1 MVKPLSTYQN
11 AMSACECGGG
21 VEISIHSVCFSSSL
35 LTHGYQEIFLCI
47 FMLWA
52 LSWESKEPKPTE
64 KSASAWMN
72 FFVCMYVC
80 MYTVH
85 TAAGDN
91 QFKSG
96 RVLYMMVGNLLGIG

>member
-1 MVKPLSTYQN
+1 
-11 AMSACECGGG
+11 
-21 VEISIHSVCFSSSL
+21 
-35 LTHGYQEIFLCI
+35 
-47 FMLWA
+47 
-52 LSWESKEPKPTE
+52 
-64 KSASAWMN
+64 
-72 FFVCMYVC
+72 MYVC